1 MLTRRIATGVCAL
14 CLAIPAAAGASE
26 DTNAHGARGP
36 DGIIPAGPGSAVTAR
51 GPYGIAPAGQPS
63 TVKARGPYGTPPAG
77 PRRPVKASGPYGT
90 PPAGPRTPVKASGP
104 YGIPPGTGS
113 QNTTG
118 PSIHGR
124 GASGRD
130 DTNGWRTAAI
140 SEAALLATVL
150 LGFALL
156 VPARRRPAD
165 MVT

>member
-14 CLAIPAAAGASE
+14 CLAIPSAAGAS
-26 DTNAHGARGP
+26 DGTPTGARGP
-36 DGIIPAGPGSAVTAR
+36 NGMLPAGPGSTVKAKGPYGIVPAGRPSTVKAKGPYGIIPAGPR
-51 GPYGIAPAGQPS
+51 S
-63 TVKARGPYGTPPAG
+63 TVKARGPYGI
-77 PRRPVKASGPYGT
+77 PVGT
-90 PPAGPRTPVKASGP
+90 
-104 YGIPPGTGS
+104 IS

-118 PSIHGR
+118 ASVHGR
-124 GASGRD
+124 AASSRD

-156 VPARRRPAD
+156 LPARRRPAD